1 MNNIK
6 IPRKD
11 FLFKPKNM
19 FTVKESKEIS
29 NKNRKFKS
37 LQNVKFY

>member
-1 MNNIK
+1 MSHIK
-6 IPRKD
+6 ISRKN
-11 FLFKPKNM
+11 FLFKSKNI
-19 FTVKESKEIS
+19 FTAKDSKEIS